1 MADAPFLFVV
11 MPVREEKKIME
22 SGRNENEIHL
32 RPHHGLCLLNFR
44 GVGYSD
50 EFSTNMA
57 AMQKRL
63 FDNPQEK
70 ITITEGADD
79 LCRRCPNRR
88 GSACRSEHPPLFD
101 SNVLRAADIAYG
113 QTMTW
118 QELSGRTDLLR
129 RKRLEEMC
137 PDCEWLDLCRRIVG
151 GE

>member
-1 MADAPFLFVV
+1 
-11 MPVREEKKIME
+11 ME
-22 SGRNENEIHL
+22 SGKNVSEIHL

-44 GVGYSD
+44 GDGYSD

-63 FDNPQEK
+63 FENPQEMV
-70 ITITEGADD
+70 TITKGADD
-79 LCRRCPNRR
+79 LCSRCPNRR

-101 SNVLRAADIAYG
+101 SNVLKAAGIRYG

-129 RKRLEEMC
+129 REHLEEMC
-137 PDCEWLDLCRRIVG
+137 PDCEWLTLCRSIAFDTLHLPASDG
-151 GE
+151 GITPKA